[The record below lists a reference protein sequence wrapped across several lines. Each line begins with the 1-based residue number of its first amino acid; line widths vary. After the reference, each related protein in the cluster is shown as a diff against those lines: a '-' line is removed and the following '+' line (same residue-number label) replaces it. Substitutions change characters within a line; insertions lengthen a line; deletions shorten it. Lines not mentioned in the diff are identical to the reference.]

1 MSGEKKMIFNL
12 NGKLVKDEDAKISV
26 LDRGFIY
33 GDGIYETVLVRNGRP
48 YLLDRH
54 LKRLRNSAAITRMEV
69 TWDDDTF
76 TREVDRLLE
85 ANGLTNA
92 AIRINMS
99 RGVGDWRLNVDGAS
113 NPTYLLSLF
122 PIPDYPPDTYTR
134 GWDVVISRK
143 VMTMDPVI
151 PALAKTTNRLSLILA
166 KIEAQERGGKEAILL
181 NLEGKLTEGTSSNLF
196 FVKEGAVCT
205 PSLVSGILEGITRA
219 VVMEILGREGIDV
232 REALFGPEDLLS
244 AEEAFLTFTTAGVVP
259 IHHVD
264 GRQIGEG
271 QAGPITRVVLEKYDR
286 EVEASTN
293 PL

>member
-1 MSGEKKMIFNL
+1 MIFNL
-12 NGKLVKDEDAKISV
+12 NGNLVKEEEAKISV

-48 YLLDRH
+48 YLLDQH

-113 NPTYLLSLF
+113 KPTYLLSLF

-134 GWDVVISRK
+134 GWDIVISRS
-143 VMTMDPVI
+143 VVTMDPVI

-166 KIEAQERGGKEAILL
+166 KMEAQEREGKEAILL
-181 NLEGKLTEGTSSNLF
+181 NLEGRLTEGTSSNLF
-196 FVKEGAVCT
+196 FMKEGAVCT

-219 VVMEILGREGIDV
+219 VVMEILDREGIEV
-232 REALFGPEDLLS
+232 REALYGPEDLLD
-244 AEEAFLTFTTAGVVP
+244 ADEAFLTFTTAGIVP
-259 IHHVD
+259 VHRVD

-271 QAGPITRVVLEKYDR
+271 RAGPITRVVIEKYDQ